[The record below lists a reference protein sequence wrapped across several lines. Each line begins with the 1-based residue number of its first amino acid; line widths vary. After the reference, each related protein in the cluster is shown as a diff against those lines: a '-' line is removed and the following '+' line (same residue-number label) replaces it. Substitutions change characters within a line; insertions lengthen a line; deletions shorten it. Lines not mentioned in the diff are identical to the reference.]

1 MTDAIGLLDGQMF
14 YDGTMYD
21 NIKAG
26 KLLEEVF
33 AAAGF
38 EKYVIEED
46 VYNIEL
52 SGYLGVMSCR
62 ECVKAICFACG
73 AEATDT
79 KSDTLTIRHPD
90 RYVKHTVGT
99 NRKIS
104 GSTNVS
110 LEQYVS
116 GVAIECSNY
125 IPGKVENEIYNGT
138 LDKGLTRLTFDI
150 PYDKDTI
157 TSIGGTIVK
166 ASTNYV
172 DINME
177 ETGVCVIKGVGY
189 EEKGFTYQK
198 NVNILPAGTKVNVQK
213 FGKCTLYNTA
223 LIPKIAE
230 KLLDYYSLQKVLEMR
245 FFAENESAGNW
256 LNVSNV
262 NGMTSYTM
270 LEEQT
275 IDLAS
280 GIIST
285 ARCRGYNVVVTE
297 LYFTG
302 TELYAGGVGLI

>member
-1 MTDAIGLLDGQMF
+1 M
-14 YDGTMYD
+14 
-21 NIKAG
+21 
-26 KLLEEVF
+26 
-33 AAAGF
+33 
-38 EKYVIEED
+38 
-46 VYNIEL
+46 
-52 SGYLGVMSCR
+52 
-62 ECVKAICFACG
+62 
-73 AEATDT
+73 
-79 KSDTLTIRHPD
+79 
-90 RYVKHTVGT
+90 
-99 NRKIS
+99 
-104 GSTNVS
+104 
-110 LEQYVS
+110 
-116 GVAIECSNY
+116 
-125 IPGKVENEIYNGT
+125 
-138 LDKGLTRLTFDI
+138 
-150 PYDKDTI
+150 
-157 TSIGGTIVK
+157 
-166 ASTNYV
+166 
-172 DINME
+172 
-177 ETGVCVIKGVGY
+177 
-189 EEKGFTYQK
+189 
-198 NVNILPAGTKVNVQK
+198 LPAGTKVNVQK